1 MQAKLL
7 GAKLPPAWAAVVIKC
22 PWAALE
28 LANWGRRKESDM
40 WDRVGRKDDGAGPRG
55 TGKREQVKDQE
66 EREDEGEERARVVA
80 QENCQG
86 SQ

>member
-1 MQAKLL
+1 MVME
-7 GAKLPPAWAAVVIKC
+7 GINGSWC
-22 PWAALE
+22 RGEESGGRWGCE
-28 LANWGRRKESDM
+28 GANWGRRKESDM

-66 EREDEGEERARVVA
+66 EREDEREERARVVA

>member
-1 MQAKLL
+1 
-7 GAKLPPAWAAVVIKC
+7 
-22 PWAALE
+22 
-28 LANWGRRKESDM
+28 M